1 MPPEVEEV
9 NIYEKYF
16 FLFLPQEHSKI
27 MWFHS
32 WKASRC
38 GCFWAFWKQ
47 GRRWEEEKIHHILD
61 NSIVLTGVGII
72 TFFIIVA
79 SILLLLISSNSDY
92 EAVPM
97 VRSDVRGMMLSGVN
111 KREVKVLGDGGKSK
125 RYFNSLFYDNG
136 ILKAWE
142 KKVGVEFKRKNE
154 KRTFVSGVQQRES
167 RCKCS

>member
-1 MPPEVEEV
+1 
-9 NIYEKYF
+9 
-16 FLFLPQEHSKI
+16 
-27 MWFHS
+27 
-32 WKASRC
+32 
-38 GCFWAFWKQ
+38 
-47 GRRWEEEKIHHILD
+47 
-61 NSIVLTGVGII
+61 
-72 TFFIIVA
+72 
-79 SILLLLISSNSDY
+79 
-92 EAVPM
+92 M
-97 VRSDVRGMMLSGVN
+97 VRSDVRGMMLSGMN